1 MLKNYNQK
9 FQQTL
14 NTTFQNIYPLILID
28 AYLRLLKN
36 TLLTPNGFFAQIF
49 HLHQNFST
57 LNHLCTQY
65 LTILELLTLL
75 FFGYLLTQNLSNFQ
89 HSDLNFSTVL
99 ILAVACLNIGPDLR
113 MTWTLPSILLV
124 IIISY
129 LVAYLFCKVP
139 WPTIRIILAFLV
151 GYIVN
156 LIQQNDIFVKLP
168 GISTS
173 ARNIN
178 WWSLGPL
185 VMLRNLATWLGI
197 INPFTE
203 TRQSINSPAATA
215 NLSAA
220 LTHRNLNNL
229 PFPFNL
235 HSIYTSYAFLGGIGC
250 TLGLVFALLILHKDR
265 LVLQNILLSLF
276 GFNAPLLIKL
286 PVLFN
291 LWLVIPFVISPI
303 LSMLIGALFIQL
315 KWAQPAVY
323 EIFSGTPTFLLNFL
337 GTNGNWGSLIATIL
351 AIVCSTAI
359 YLPFIKAEAKY
370 ENKNLD

>member
-1 MLKNYNQK
+1 MLKIYNQK

-14 NTTFQNIYPLILID
+14 NTTFQNIYPLVLID

-36 TLLTPNGFFAQIF
+36 ALLTPNGFLKQIF
-49 HLHQNFST
+49 HLQQNFST

-65 LTILELLTLL
+65 LTILELLILL

-99 ILAVACLNIGPDLR
+99 ILAVACTNIGPDLR
-113 MTWTLPSILLV
+113 MTWRLPPILLV

-129 LVAYLFCKVP
+129 LVAYLFRKVP

-203 TRQSINSPAATA
+203 TSQSINSPAANA

-303 LSMLIGALFIQL
+303 LSMLIGTLFIQL

>member
-1 MLKNYNQK
+1 MLKIYNQK

-36 TLLTPNGFFAQIF
+36 TLLTSNGFFKQIF
-49 HLHQNFST
+49 HLQKNFSIF
-57 LNHLCTQY
+57 NHLCTQY
-65 LTILELLTLL
+65 LTILELLILL

-99 ILAVACLNIGPDLR
+99 ILAVACMNIGPDLR

-129 LVAYLFCKVP
+129 LVAYLFRKVP

-151 GYIVN
+151 GYIIN

-250 TLGLVFALLILHKDR
+250 TLGLIFALLILHKDR

-276 GFNAPLLIKL
+276 GFNAPLLFKL

>member
-1 MLKNYNQK
+1 MLKIYNQK

-36 TLLTPNGFFAQIF
+36 TLLTSNGFFKQIF
-49 HLHQNFST
+49 HLQQNFSIF
-57 LNHLCTQY
+57 NHLCTQY
-65 LTILELLTLL
+65 LTILELLILL

-99 ILAVACLNIGPDLR
+99 ILAVACMNIGPDLR

-129 LVAYLFCKVP
+129 LVAYLFRKVP

-151 GYIVN
+151 GYIIN

-250 TLGLVFALLILHKDR
+250 TLGLIFALLILHKDR

-276 GFNAPLLIKL
+276 GFNAPLLFKL

>member
-1 MLKNYNQK
+1 MLKIYNQK

-36 TLLTPNGFFAQIF
+36 TLLTSNGFFKQVF
-49 HLHQNFST
+49 HLQQNFSIF
-57 LNHLCTQY
+57 NHLCTQY
-65 LTILELLTLL
+65 LTILELLILL

-99 ILAVACLNIGPDLR
+99 ILAVACMNIGPDLR

-129 LVAYLFCKVP
+129 LVAYLFRKVP

-151 GYIVN
+151 GYIIN

-250 TLGLVFALLILHKDR
+250 TLGLIFALLILHKDR

-276 GFNAPLLIKL
+276 GFNAPLLFKL

>member
-1 MLKNYNQK
+1 MLKIYNQK

-36 TLLTPNGFFAQIF
+36 TLLTSNGFFKQIF
-49 HLHQNFST
+49 HLQQNFSIF
-57 LNHLCTQY
+57 NHLCTQY
-65 LTILELLTLL
+65 LTILELLILL

-99 ILAVACLNIGPDLR
+99 ILAVACMNIGPDLR

-129 LVAYLFCKVP
+129 LVAYLFRKVP

-151 GYIVN
+151 GYIIN

-250 TLGLVFALLILHKDR
+250 TLGLIFALLILHKDR

-276 GFNAPLLIKL
+276 GFNAPLLFKL

-303 LSMLIGALFIQL
+303 LSMLIGALSIQL

>member
-129 LVAYLFCKVP
+129 LVAYLFRKVP

-151 GYIVN
+151 GYIIN

-197 INPFTE
+197 INPFAE
-203 TRQSINSPAATA
+203 TKQSINSPAATA

>member
-14 NTTFQNIYPLILID
+14 NNTLQNIYPLILID

-49 HLHQNFST
+49 HLQQNFST
-57 LNHLCTQY
+57 FNHLCTQY

-75 FFGYLLTQNLSNFQ
+75 FFGYLLTQNLSSFQ

-99 ILAVACLNIGPDLR
+99 ILAVACMNIGPDLR

-139 WPTIRIILAFLV
+139 WPTIRIILAFFV

>member
-1 MLKNYNQK
+1 MLKIYNQK

-36 TLLTPNGFFAQIF
+36 TLLTSNGFFKQIF
-49 HLHQNFST
+49 HLQQNFSIF
-57 LNHLCTQY
+57 NHLCTQY
-65 LTILELLTLL
+65 LTILELLILL

-99 ILAVACLNIGPDLR
+99 ILAVACMNIGPDLR

-129 LVAYLFCKVP
+129 LVAYLFRKVP

-151 GYIVN
+151 GYIIN

-250 TLGLVFALLILHKDR
+250 TLGLIFALLILHKDR

-276 GFNAPLLIKL
+276 GFNAPLLFKL

-315 KWAQPAVY
+315 KWAQPAIY

>member
-1 MLKNYNQK
+1 
-9 FQQTL
+9 
-14 NTTFQNIYPLILID
+14 
-28 AYLRLLKN
+28 
-36 TLLTPNGFFAQIF
+36 
-49 HLHQNFST
+49 
-57 LNHLCTQY
+57 
-65 LTILELLTLL
+65 
-75 FFGYLLTQNLSNFQ
+75 
-89 HSDLNFSTVL
+89 
-99 ILAVACLNIGPDLR
+99 
-113 MTWTLPSILLV
+113 
-124 IIISY
+124 
-129 LVAYLFCKVP
+129 
-139 WPTIRIILAFLV
+139 
-151 GYIVN
+151 
-156 LIQQNDIFVKLP
+156 
-168 GISTS
+168 
-173 ARNIN
+173 
-178 WWSLGPL
+178 
-185 VMLRNLATWLGI
+185 MLRNLATWLGI

-250 TLGLVFALLILHKDR
+250 TLGLIFALLILHKDR

-276 GFNAPLLIKL
+276 GFNAPLLFKL

-291 LWLVIPFVISPI
+291 LWLVIPFIISPI

-351 AIVCSTAI
+351 AIGCSTAI
-359 YLPFIKAEAKY
+359 YLPFVKAEVKY